1 VASHVVRVLWDKNL
15 GLVESGRSFHL
26 HDAYHLLNHLYRNTT
41 YCFPAL
47 LVFHVAL
54 LLFVYHVQ
62 LDVAFAASAV
72 LVVAVVAGVNRL
84 VLDDCEGPLEAIDDA
99 QG

>member
-1 VASHVVRVLWDKNL
+1 
-15 GLVESGRSFHL
+15 
-26 HDAYHLLNHLYRNTT
+26 
-41 YCFPAL
+41 
-47 LVFHVAL
+47 
-54 LLFVYHVQ
+54 VYHVQ